1 MNSKYKTILK
11 IIALVVLSSMLFSTC
26 VFAQEPGYDSG
37 IDEEY
42 DATYDDLFEND
53 LVGSDSEQETDVNV
67 EEQTGID
74 VSNKNDKID
83 AGVSVIPS
91 ENNAYVVM
99 SNEVRRNHIHYVDG
113 YEEGIIDQENPGYC
127 EPFEMDGV
135 LGRRVYKTNYLDFVV
150 DKDYYQPGDSKFM
163 VMITFYDF
171 GPSEGYFHFDYANT
185 KGDKSRVS
193 VLKPGVVPKWRTT
206 KFVIENADFTR
217 LVDEKYNFRLVS
229 NLYNAFAKVELV
241 NISVAERSDTYMDLG
256 SANSIQ
262 AEALDTLNV
271 MKGENGAPAT
281 MGLDKK
287 LTRGELIKMLV
298 KAFTKEDEALG
309 ENNKCSFSDVSSDL
323 APYVAYGEKIG
334 MIQGSGGGKF
344 NPDEL
349 ATPRQMLTFMMRYL
363 GIEDD
368 NLYENSWKMGNDMGF
383 VDGMNLVLYP
393 DGPLSRDSYAAIL
406 YNGSMIKSKTS
417 GNTILLDNVLEGVFT
432 EDDAMSTGVKEIM
445 AYRFMAPRKIEKKTF
460 VDSTSGRTYN
470 YMDFDGLNA
479 IRTYFHAQSWN
490 EEETK
495 FLIANKSFMG
505 AKDLLGKNVEFFF
518 TKDKKELIYAQ
529 PFNNTIIQID
539 ADDLVPGSTTINN
552 ISYYTESGKQKNES
566 LMLTTKMIYNGF
578 QYPYYTADDIKI
590 TDGTVTLID
599 NDNDG
604 AFEVVCVDEYV
615 DYEVTGATDKAIVTT
630 DKAIEYEQYKN
641 VYFYDENGNSITYDK
656 VASGSTA
663 TVYESKDKNML
674 SIYFISNSINGVL
687 NKVAQDESGITTYQ
701 IGEKYYELTTSLEN
715 KIEAGKVLPLDIG
728 TGYVCKL
735 NIFGEIVSFEK
746 IETSDWK
753 DAYCV
758 GLAHPNKSGID
769 SKVQANLVM
778 VGGSVFKP
786 YLSNKILFNGESKKA
801 TELVGSSYFED
812 VSGTPLR
819 QPVKVKINNN
829 GEITAMQVPE
839 DKTMTTYGVDFGVFS
854 YDKYLASGHY
864 RGNNNYKTINNHVL
878 TSKTIIVEDPHYKV
892 DGAEGETEGVV
903 FYTMDLFPIEVT
915 LNDIRFYDLD
925 EGLRPGV
932 MVYKSKNI
940 TIQGTPFLVDSV
952 ISVLNEE
959 GDKIKRITGYSNGAF
974 LTYDEIEQGIIPA
987 NIKRGDVCK
996 IALDGTKLAVIE
1008 RVMSL
1013 KDRKP
1018 YADTTVINAK
1028 TCYVYSYLYSVTD
1041 TSLVVTAPESYT
1053 DSKLIGSSIGAA
1065 KIIVY
1070 DLTADK
1076 MYLGTTKDLYTD
1088 FVPDSQGEYSVTDDS
1103 TMVFIHRSYDRA
1115 GDIIVVKK

>member
-1 MNSKYKTILK
+1 MKTNISK
-11 IIALVVLSSMLFSTC
+11 IISLLLVFILVCPLVNVTA
-26 VFAQEPGYDSG
+26 FAEDTHTIDTYSYNLLKGLGATNEG
-37 IDEEY
+37 IDTSNENATVTRAQYAYMLSKLMGYKDQPINEENPFKDVEDGIY
-42 DATYDDLFEND
+42 SGGIYYLRSMGIINGVSADKFDPDGYVSLEAAYVMSLRAMDYDDIINLKYGN
-53 LVGSDSEQETDVNV
+53 
-67 EEQTGID
+67 
-74 VSNKNDKID
+74 NKNAIILMAKDAKID
-83 AGVSVIPS
+83 EGVSVT
-91 ENNAYVVM
+91 NTNAITVGEACDILANTATKPVLYQVSFGDETEYNRKSYSILSVY
-99 SNEVRRNHIHYVDG
+99 SDIVYA
-113 YEEGIIDQENPGYC
+113 EGIMTNNGITTLGDNP
-127 EPFEMDGV
+127 
-135 LGRRVYKTNYLDFVV
+135 
-150 DKDYYQPGDSKFM
+150 
-163 VMITFYDF
+163 
-171 GPSEGYFHFDYANT
+171 
-185 KGDKSRVS
+185 
-193 VLKPGVVPKWRTT
+193 
-206 KFVIENADFTR
+206 
-217 LVDEKYNFRLVS
+217 VS
-229 NLYNAFAKVELV
+229 NGRVV
-241 NISVAERSDTYMDLG
+241 
-256 SANSIQ
+256 
-262 AEALDTLNV
+262 
-271 MKGENGAPAT
+271 
-281 MGLDKK
+281 
-287 LTRGELIKMLV
+287 
-298 KAFTKEDEALG
+298 
-309 ENNKCSFSDVSSDL
+309 
-323 APYVAYGEKIG
+323 IG
-334 MIQGSGGGKF
+334 
-344 NPDEL
+344 
-349 ATPRQMLTFMMRYL
+349 
-363 GIEDD
+363 GIE
-368 NLYENSWKMGNDMGF
+368 L
-383 VDGMNLVLYP
+383 
-393 DGPLSRDSYAAIL
+393 
-406 YNGSMIKSKTS
+406 T
-417 GNTILLDNVLEGVFT
+417 
-432 EDDAMSTGVKEIM
+432 
-445 AYRFMAPRKIEKKTF
+445 
-460 VDSTSGRTYN
+460 
-470 YMDFDGLNA
+470 
-479 IRTYFHAQSWN
+479 
-490 EEETK
+490 
-495 FLIANKSFMG
+495 NKSFMG

-578 QYPYYTADDIKI
+578 QHPYYTADDIKI
-590 TDGTVTLID
+590 TDGMVTLID

-604 AFEVVCVDEYV
+604 DFEVVCVDEYV
-615 DYEVTGATDKAIVTT
+615 DYEVTGATDKAVVTT

-641 VYFYDENGNSITYDK
+641 VYFFDENGNSITYDK

-663 TVYESKDKNML
+663 TVCESKDKNML
-674 SIYFISNSINGVL
+674 SIYFISNSINGIL

-701 IGEKYYELTTSLEN
+701 IGDKYYELTTSLEN
-715 KIEAGKVLPLDIG
+715 KIESGKVLPLDIG

-769 SKVQANLVM
+769 SKVQVNLVM
-778 VGGSVFKP
+778 LGGSVFKP

-892 DGAEGETEGVV
+892 DGEEGETEGVV

-974 LTYDEIEQGIIPA
+974 LTYDEIEQGVIPT

-1053 DSKLIGSSIGAA
+1053 DSKLIGSSMGAA

-1076 MYLGTTKDLYTD
+1076 MYLGTAKDLYTD
-1088 FVPDSQGEYSVTDDS
+1088 FVPDSQGEYSVTDAS